1 MFIKNINDNS
11 VTNIQSYEF
20 TSYPDILRLYLSKDS
35 DIDFINNLSGF
46 EIYLDAET
54 RVYNCFEYKYLYN
67 KTDNYIEFIN
77 NNTIYYTYAIYN
89 DNNYITSVITVLDDK
104 YENGILVNSGYDYS
118 ARNYASDMIIT
129 DENGC
134 YNYKVIKGKI
144 TTTSDSEK
152 AEQLAVIKNNTLKS
166 IYRFKIQELTNTCQN
181 IIINGISYNG
191 KHYSYNYSDQ
201 NNISNLVQMAKTTG
215 MDVPYHADGE
225 SCELYSPTDIYTIYI
240 AQEINVTQNT
250 TYLNQLKAYIDTL
263 DDIDVIKNI
272 VYGQELTGE
281 YLQNFNNIMEHSQKI
296 IEVLNA
302 ETAKISQ

>member
-1 MFIKNINDNS
+1 M
-11 VTNIQSYEF
+11 
-20 TSYPDILRLYLSKDS
+20 
-35 DIDFINNLSGF
+35 
-46 EIYLDAET
+46 
-54 RVYNCFEYKYLYN
+54 YN
-67 KTDNYIEFIN
+67 KTNNYVEFIN

-134 YNYKVIKGKI
+134 YNYKVIKRKI

-166 IYRFKIQELTNTCQN
+166 IYRFN
-181 IIINGISYNG
+181 NGISYNG

-201 NNISNLVQMAKTTG
+201 NNISNLVQMAKITG

-225 SCELYSPTDIYTIYI
+225 SCELYSPADIYTIYI

-263 DDIDVIKNI
+263 DDIDAIKNI

-302 ETAKISQ
+302 ETTKISQ